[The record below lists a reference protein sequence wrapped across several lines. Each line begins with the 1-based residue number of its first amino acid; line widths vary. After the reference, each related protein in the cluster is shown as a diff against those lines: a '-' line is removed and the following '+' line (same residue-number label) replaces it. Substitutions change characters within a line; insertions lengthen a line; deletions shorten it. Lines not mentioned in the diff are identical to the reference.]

1 VTDSIRRSLALS
13 FLEKY
18 ASLAIQ
24 IGSGLI
30 VARLITPEAFGTFAI
45 GYAIVGFAHVIR
57 EMGVGSYLIQLPEL
71 EDRHVRAALFTTG
84 AVAWTLGLVL
94 WLASPLVG
102 RLYGEEVR
110 GTTLILLLSFAV
122 MPLSSTIMA
131 VLQREM
137 RFGALLR
144 INLAGSAAS
153 AALAVA
159 LAAMGM
165 GAAGLAWASV
175 GGQLAIGLVG
185 ALHLPRRAHFVP
197 STRGAV
203 TVLRFGS
210 LVMANSLLHQCS
222 TNIASLITAR
232 FVPIDAMGMFARA
245 QSVTAMFDRLLM
257 SGVGPLLLP
266 LLAAQRRAGEDG
278 AETLGRAFAYLAAL
292 TWPFFLFVSLEATP
306 IVRLLFGEQWLP
318 AADLLRL
325 IALGGPFWLVGCLVP
340 PLLTARGQLGL
351 IVRVQVVAQ
360 VVAVLGVALA
370 APHGIAVIAAAAI
383 PISAAHACLWLGAL
397 HRSSPGALVLLR
409 RAVGPSL
416 IVTLATVTPLG
427 LLDSGR
433 AALDPLLSVTFSGT
447 AAALAWICAIRVVRH
462 PINTEISRQV
472 RDIYQAIIEIGASAP
487 IIRRARSE
495 G

>member
-1 VTDSIRRSLALS
+1 VTDGVRRSLALS

-45 GYAIVGFAHVIR
+45 AYAIVGFAQVIR

-71 EDRHVRAALFTTG
+71 EDRHVRAALFTSG
-84 AVAWTLGLVL
+84 GVAWSLGLVL
-94 WLASPLVG
+94 WAASPLVG
-102 RLYGEEVR
+102 WLYGAEVR
-110 GTTLILLLSFAV
+110 STTLILLLSFAV
-122 MPLSSTIMA
+122 LPLSSTILA

-137 RFGALLR
+137 RFGLLLR
-144 INLAGSAAS
+144 INLAGSVVG
-153 AALAVA
+153 AALSVA
-159 LAAMGM
+159 LAGLGM

-197 STRGAV
+197 STRGAGA
-203 TVLRFGS
+203 VLRFGS
-210 LVMANSLLHQCS
+210 LVMANALLHQCS

-232 FVPIDAMGMFARA
+232 FVPLDAMGMFARA

-266 LLAAQRRAGEDG
+266 LLSAQRRTGRDG
-278 AETLGRAFAYLAAL
+278 AVTLGHAFAYLAAL

-306 IVRLLFGEQWLP
+306 IMRVLFGEQWSA

-340 PLLTARGQLGL
+340 PLLTAQGQIGL
-351 IVRVQVVAQ
+351 IVRIQLVAQ
-360 VVAVLGVALA
+360 AVAILGVALA
-370 APHGIAVIAAAAI
+370 SPQGVALVAAAAI
-383 PISAAHACLWLGAL
+383 PISAAHACLWLWAL
-397 HRSSPGALVLLR
+397 HRFSPEAIQPMR
-409 RAVGPSL
+409 RAVGQAS
-416 IVTLATVTPLG
+416 IVTLATIAPPALLSASPINVDT
-427 LLDSGR
+427 LLDCAVAAAAATAGWVVGVFATGHPLAAEIQLLAKQVPRATRLPLRSLVSLGR
-433 AALDPLLSVTFSGT
+433 AS
-447 AAALAWICAIRVVRH
+447 
-462 PINTEISRQV
+462 
-472 RDIYQAIIEIGASAP
+472 
-487 IIRRARSE
+487 
-495 G
+495 

>member
-1 VTDSIRRSLALS
+1 LTDGVRRSLALS

-18 ASLAIQ
+18 ASLVIQ

-45 GYAIVGFAHVIR
+45 AYAIVGFAHVIR
-57 EMGVGSYLIQLPEL
+57 EMGVGSYLIALPEL

-84 AVAWTLGLVL
+84 AVAWSLGLAL
-94 WLASPLVG
+94 WVASPLVG
-102 RLYGEEVR
+102 WLYGTEVR
-110 GTTLILLLSFAV
+110 STTLILMLSFAV

-137 RFGALLR
+137 KFGLLLR
-144 INLAGSAAS
+144 INLAGSAAG

-159 LAAMGM
+159 LAGLGM

-197 STRGAV
+197 SPHGAA

-266 LLAAQRRAGEDG
+266 LLSSQRRGGRDG
-278 AETLGRAFAYLAAL
+278 TETLGHAFAYLAAL
-292 TWPFFLFVSLEATP
+292 TWPFFLFVALEATP
-306 IVRLLFGEQWLP
+306 IVRVLFGDQWLP

-340 PLLTARGQLGL
+340 PLLTVQGRVGL
-351 IVRVQVVAQ
+351 IVRIQLVAQ
-360 VVAVLGVALA
+360 VVAIVGVGMASPQGVA
-370 APHGIAVIAAAAI
+370 VVAAAAI
-383 PISAAHACLWLGAL
+383 PISAAHACLWLWAL
-397 HRSSPGALVLLR
+397 HRFSPEAIQPMR
-409 RAVGPSL
+409 RAVGQAF
-416 IVTLATVTPLG
+416 IVTLATIAPPALLSASPMEVDALLGCALAAAASMAGWLVGVFATGHPLAAEMHHLARRVPRLPRWPIRS
-427 LLDSGR
+427 LLSFGR
-433 AALDPLLSVTFSGT
+433 AS
-447 AAALAWICAIRVVRH
+447 
-462 PINTEISRQV
+462 
-472 RDIYQAIIEIGASAP
+472 
-487 IIRRARSE
+487 
-495 G
+495 